1 MKLLI
6 ACLAL
11 LGASVA
17 LAAGPLESET
27 PVSGFRLPTFSKNGH
42 RSMLLQGS
50 KAIVQ
55 PDEIKLVDLNL
66 TLFKGDAAGTVETV
80 ILSPSATAEPEEEIV
95 HGTGP
100 VRVIG
105 DNFEITGIGWTY
117 HHRQKKVSISSHAR
131 VVFRAPLPD
140 ILK

>member
-1 MKLLI
+1 MKLLCV
-6 ACLAL
+6 CLAL
-11 LGASVA
+11 LGIS
-17 LAAGPLESET
+17 AAFAADPLDSQT
-27 PVSGFRLPTFSKNGH
+27 PVSGFRLPTFTKDGH

-50 KAIVQ
+50 KAIVE

-80 ILSPSATAEPEEEIV
+80 ILSPAATAEPEEEIV

-105 DNFEITGIGWTY
+105 DNFEITGTGWTY
-117 HHRQKKVSISSHAR
+117 NHRQKKVSITSHAR